1 MFDELIF
8 EKLVEL
14 HGSALY
20 RYCLVGTSFDV
31 HLADEVYNDSLVI
44 LFEKWDSLDKK
55 KGIRTWLYRTA
66 DHLILRAR
74 RKKAKQLKKLSSFED
89 LTEAELG
96 GKTDE
101 YFALSTIPEN
111 SVDRIMEALPQE
123 LREAFKLRFLEK
135 LSIREVAER
144 VGLSYTALRM
154 RLIKAEKL
162 ARQEISNIF
171 NQ

>member
-1 MFDELIF
+1 MFDEMEF

-20 RYCLVGTSFDV
+20 RYCLVEASFDV
-31 HLADEVYNDSLVI
+31 HLADEVYNDSLII
-44 LFEKWDSLDKK
+44 LFEKWDSLDKE

-66 DHLILRAR
+66 DNLICRAK
-74 RKKAKQLKKLSSFED
+74 RKKAKEMKKLSSFED
-89 LTEAELG
+89 LTEAALG
-96 GKTDE
+96 GKEDE
-101 YFALSTIPEN
+101 YFALDTIPEN
-111 SVDRIMEALPQE
+111 SLDQIIKALPPE

-135 LSIREVAER
+135 LSISEVAER

-162 ARQEISNIF
+162 AREEISNIF